1 MDYSNSVIE
10 KICILLNDI
19 FKKAIKMKIISENPM
34 NDVEKP
40 KSNKQNKKVRA
51 LTIEEERTF
60 VEILMKNDI
69 NYSEEMLLS
78 LFSGKWKCP
87 NQTRCNKKRNSRI
100 YAVQYRGKRY
110 KKCEI
115 KSIKTAY

>member
-40 KSNKQNKKVRA
+40 KSNKKKQKS
-51 LTIEEERTF
+51 TGI
-60 VEILMKNDI
+60 ND
-69 NYSEEMLLS
+69 
-78 LFSGKWKCP
+78 
-87 NQTRCNKKRNSRI
+87 
-100 YAVQYRGKRY
+100 
-110 KKCEI
+110 
-115 KSIKTAY
+115 